1 MGLDVLLQILG
12 ALEGFPAEITLVWF
26 KRYMHADV
34 RGEVVALDSG
44 SATAAP
50 LAGQVEVVCALA
62 ADVTLAHMFLSRG
75 GQLPHPNEDVMSQAN
90 T

>member
-26 KRYMHADV
+26 KRYMHADM
-34 RGEVVALDSG
+34 RGDVVALDSG
-44 SATAAP
+44 SATATP

-75 GQLPHPNEDVMSQAN
+75 GQLPHSNEDVMSQAN